1 MKIAKTKTSPSPKS
15 INEAMFD
22 TLCQEICK
30 CLTHFCQCMN
40 NSEKTDCVGKFQK
53 CLQEHLN
60 SVCGPGWEIE
70 YKKPNSPYSD
80 RVDIF
85 FKSPKSGYNW
95 IIEIDASRADQVA
108 KKAFSRFAIFGTG
121 SKARNFFY
129 VAIVYPGTNNMNIN
143 EVIKYSRYGHDI
155 AKQMHRDNEWRTII
169 IDCENQCVKVLNFN
183 NVQFMVNGSG
193 SFPMNRA
200 VEKAIKEYFI
210 QSKSHTYQSLEKALL
225 AYNRNHNGL
234 QKIISLES
242 LAKTP
247 IKMQDGNGTEF
258 YLTIQWAFSGESANF
273 DDIIKFFKKFK
284 IIIEPKWH
292 TPCECL

>member
-1 MKIAKTKTSPSPKS
+1 
-15 INEAMFD
+15 
-22 TLCQEICK
+22 
-30 CLTHFCQCMN
+30 
-40 NSEKTDCVGKFQK
+40 
-53 CLQEHLN
+53 
-60 SVCGPGWEIE
+60 
-70 YKKPNSPYSD
+70 
-80 RVDIF
+80 
-85 FKSPKSGYNW
+85 
-95 IIEIDASRADQVA
+95 
-108 KKAFSRFAIFGTG
+108 
-121 SKARNFFY
+121 
-129 VAIVYPGTNNMNIN
+129 
-143 EVIKYSRYGHDI
+143 
-155 AKQMHRDNEWRTII
+155 
-169 IDCENQCVKVLNFN
+169 
-183 NVQFMVNGSG
+183 MVNGSG

-200 VEKAIKEYFI
+200 VEKAVKEYFI